1 MNYKNAKSRKL
12 NIQNEDKLHSMIITD
27 PEEQK
32 LEAALLIQKI
42 DSVDS
47 EKGFKNVSR
56 RIQKKAR
63 IIHRINIIS
72 RVAAILLIPALFL
85 SVWYNVINTQSTQI
99 ETTYHTFNCPVG
111 IKTQLSLPDGSLVW
125 LNSGTTVKYQLPFTN
140 KTRNIEMDG
149 EAFFEIKKDR
159 IPFIVTTGNAK
170 VKVYGTEFNVKAFGR
185 DNQIEVALKE
195 GSIGFST
202 GSDVTE
208 KRLAPNDFLTFNKT
222 NNVVET
228 INQNINK
235 YIAWRNNQLVFD
247 ETPLS
252 EMALMLERWYGIQ
265 VEIKDN
271 DLLRY
276 KFTTTF
282 ENEPLLQVIELLELS
297 SPIKIKYI
305 PTKMDDQSNVIS
317 KAKIVINK
325 K

>member
-1 MNYKNAKSRKL
+1 MNDKNASSRKIK
-12 NIQNEDKLHSMIITD
+12 IQNEDQLHAKIITD
-27 PEEQK
+27 PGEQK
-32 LEAALLIQKI
+32 LEAAFLIQKI
-42 DSVDS
+42 DSVDT
-47 EKGFKNVSR
+47 ERGFKNVSR
-56 RIQKKAR
+56 RIEKKAR
-63 IIHRINIIS
+63 FIHNINIIS
-72 RVAAILLIPALFL
+72 RVAAILLIPVLFL
-85 SVWYNVINTQSTQI
+85 SVWYNVINKQNNQI
-99 ETTYHTFNCPVG
+99 ETTYHTVNCPVG

-140 KTRNIEMDG
+140 KTRKIEMDG

-159 IPFIVTTGNAK
+159 IPFIVNTGNAK
-170 VKVYGTEFNVKAFGR
+170 VKVYGTEFNVKAYSS

-195 GSIGFST
+195 GSIGFT
-202 GSDVTE
+202 ATNNMDE
-208 KRLAPNDFLTFNKT
+208 KRLSPNDFLTFNKT
-222 NNVVET
+222 TNAVET

-265 VEIKDN
+265 VEIKDD

-305 PTKMDDQSNVIS
+305 PTKIDDQSNVIS